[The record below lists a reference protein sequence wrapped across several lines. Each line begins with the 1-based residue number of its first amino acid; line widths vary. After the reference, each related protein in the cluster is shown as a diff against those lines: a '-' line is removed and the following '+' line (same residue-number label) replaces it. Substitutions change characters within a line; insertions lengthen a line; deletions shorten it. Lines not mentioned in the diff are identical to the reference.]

1 MGVSI
6 VSRPTTVPSYRLHKP
21 TNQAIVVIRGKTF
34 YLGRYGSV
42 ESRSEYNR
50 IVAEWLAIGGQT
62 PPAAS
67 ARGIQSDLTVAELI
81 LAFWGHVQSYYT
93 KDGEPTSEVDTIRQ
107 ALRPVRELYGHT
119 TARNFGPLALKACQD
134 AMIAK
139 GWARTYINRQ
149 VNRVRRMFAWA
160 VSCELLPATVHQSL
174 VTVPGL
180 RKGRSAAKEKP
191 PIAPVLDDTVNK
203 TLEHLLPTVAAMV
216 RLQRLSGM
224 GCDLGLM

>member
-1 MGVSI
+1 MVGSAARNPAKCVVYTLHGGI
-6 VSRPTTVPSYRLHKP
+6 HRVAPTTVPSYRLHKP

-149 VNRVRRMFAWA
+149 VNRVRAHVRVGGFLRIASGHGTPVSRHRSGVAERA
-160 VSCELLPATVHQSL
+160 VSRQGEAPD
-174 VTVPGL
+174 
-180 RKGRSAAKEKP
+180 RSGA
-191 PIAPVLDDTVNK
+191 
-203 TLEHLLPTVAAMV
+203 
-216 RLQRLSGM
+216 
-224 GCDLGLM
+224 